1 MAITELLLP
10 TFKTDPESQS
20 LLQIQA
26 PSLFSRFRGVPGL
39 RSFFRGRILADAG
52 EPVGESSGRGV
63 LILEWD
69 ELASFHAFYPN
80 SPTFQEFVAVARQ
93 FVKAPEYP
101 ELFESRISLVPCAES
116 SVTQIIKAVEK
127 HETERTWKRLQ
138 TAVESLR
145 TGAVVFFSASGIE
158 NQRGYFLGMIGW
170 QSLQNYEQA
179 RTNEDVASILQE
191 LGGGEMLLN
200 IVVQVERMA
209 V

>member
-10 TFKTDPESQS
+10 AFKTDPETQS
-20 LLQIQA
+20 LLQAQA

-39 RSFFRGRILADAG
+39 RSFFRGRILVDAG
-52 EPVGESSGRGV
+52 EPVDEISGRGV

-69 ELASFHAFYPN
+69 ELPSFHAFYPN
-80 SPTFQEFVAVARQ
+80 SRTFQEFLAVARQ

-101 ELFESRISLVPCAES
+101 ELFETKVSSVPCTES
-116 SVTQIIKAVEK
+116 SVTQIIKVIEK
-127 HETERTWKRLQ
+127 HETERTWKKLQ
-138 TAVESLR
+138 AAVESQR
-145 TGAVVFFSASGIE
+145 TGATALSSAGGIE
-158 NQRGYFLGMIGW
+158 DQRGYFLGMIGW

-179 RTNEDVASILQE
+179 RANENVAGILQE
-191 LGGGEMLLN
+191 LSGGEMLLD